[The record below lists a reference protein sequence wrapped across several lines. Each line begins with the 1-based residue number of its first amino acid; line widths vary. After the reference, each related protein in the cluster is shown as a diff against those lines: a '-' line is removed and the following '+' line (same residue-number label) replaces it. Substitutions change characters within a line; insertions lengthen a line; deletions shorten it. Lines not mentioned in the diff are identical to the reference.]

1 MRFTRPGGHEG
12 RKEHTMK
19 KQKNLS
25 LAYCIRV
32 IRPIDP
38 EFARYISQYTE
49 KQLNMKEVSAYVR
62 DRRDNG

>member
-1 MRFTRPGGHEG
+1 MIEYPPRRSRGQKG
-12 RKEHTMK
+12 HTMK
-19 KQKNLS
+19 KKKNLS

-38 EFARYISQYTE
+38 EFAQYISQYTE
-49 KQLNMKEVSAYVR
+49 KQLNMEEVSAYVR